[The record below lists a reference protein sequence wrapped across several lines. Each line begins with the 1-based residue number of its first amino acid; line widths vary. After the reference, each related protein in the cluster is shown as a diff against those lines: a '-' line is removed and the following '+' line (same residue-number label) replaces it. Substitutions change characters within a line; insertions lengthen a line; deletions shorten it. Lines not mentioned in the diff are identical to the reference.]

1 MLTGTQPIF
10 LRAAH
15 SPWPGVSQPVLIG
28 IRMVLSGYLTAV
40 LGVALKYKLELEQ
53 PQSKWHILFQ
63 FATVSFLMLWAWNV
77 LLTVCILATCRCHPI
92 LYLYPDE

>member
-1 MLTGTQPIF
+1 ML
-10 LRAAH
+10 A
-15 SPWPGVSQPVLIG
+15 
-28 IRMVLSGYLTAV
+28 GYLTSV
-40 LGVALKYKLELEQ
+40 LGVALKYKLEIDE
-53 PQSKWHILFQ
+53 PHTKWLILFQ